1 LQIEIKRLDY
11 LAEKLSSKL
20 VFDERTQSYD
30 ISKDIDSEDSD
41 E

>member
-11 LAEKLSSKL
+11 LAEKLSNKL